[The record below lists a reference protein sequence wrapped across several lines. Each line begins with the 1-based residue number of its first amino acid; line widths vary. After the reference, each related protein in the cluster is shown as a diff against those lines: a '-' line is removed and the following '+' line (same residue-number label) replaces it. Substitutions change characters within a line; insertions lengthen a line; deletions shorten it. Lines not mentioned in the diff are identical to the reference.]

1 MDHNEFREWAKKA
14 ADWGADYRES
24 ITKWPVRPA
33 ARPGD
38 LENKLPKTAPEMP
51 EPMSEIFADFERLI
65 MPGITHWQHPRFFA
79 YFPSNASPPS
89 VVAEMLV
96 AAISAQCMI
105 WQTSPAASE
114 LETVMLRW
122 LAKALAIPDEF
133 SGVIQ
138 DTASTATLVAILV
151 MRERALMWSGNR
163 EGLSGS
169 RRLRVYASDL
179 VHSSIDRAIWIA
191 GIGEDNLVRIPTR
204 GPKCSLDAVELQGA
218 IERDLAAGLLP
229 CGVVLCVGGTSF
241 GATDNIVQ
249 ACEVAQKYNLYTHID
264 AAWAGTAMLCP
275 EFRNDWR
282 GIEMADSIVLNPH
295 KWMGVQFDC
304 STHFFK
310 NADSVLRTLAIHPEY
325 LQTHNRGSAIDYC
338 EYSIQLGRRFRAL
351 KMWFVLRSYGL
362 EALRQRIRN
371 HVAWAQDL
379 ANRLEAQPEIEI
391 MTQPY
396 LSLFTFRLYR
406 TGLANKTLDDL
417 NLQLLNGLNSDG
429 KVYLSPTKVNGHQV
443 LRFQVGQFD
452 CTEGDVEI
460 AFQVIMDWA
469 RRLLS

>member
-1 MDHNEFREWAKKA
+1 MDHNEFREWAQKA
-14 ADWGADYRES
+14 ADWGATYRES
-24 ITKWPVRPA
+24 ISKFPVRSQV
-33 ARPGD
+33 RLGE
-38 LENKLPKTAPEMP
+38 LENKLPRTAPETP
-51 EPMSEIFADFERLI
+51 ESMGEIFADFERLI

-96 AAISAQCMI
+96 ASISAQCMI

-122 LAKALAIPDEF
+122 LAQALAIPEEF

-151 MRERALMWSGNR
+151 MRERALNWSGNR

-179 VHSSIDRAIWIA
+179 VHSSIDRAVWIA
-191 GIGEDNLVRIPTR
+191 GIGEENLVRIPTR
-204 GPKCSLDAVELQGA
+204 GPKCSLDATELKAA
-218 IERDLAAGLLP
+218 IDRDLDAGLLP

-241 GATDNIVQ
+241 GATDDLAQ
-249 ACEVAQKYNLYTHID
+249 ACEVAQQYNLYTHVD

-275 EFRNDWR
+275 EFREDWR
-282 GIEMADSIVLNPH
+282 GIEMADSIVVNPH
-295 KWMGVQFDC
+295 KWMGIQFDC

-310 NADSVLRTLAIHPEY
+310 NADAVLRTLAIHPEY
-325 LQTHNRGSAIDYC
+325 LQTPDRGSAIDYC

-351 KMWFVLRSYGL
+351 KMWFVMRCYGL

-371 HVAWAQDL
+371 HVAWAQSL
-379 ANRLEAQPEIEI
+379 ASRLDALPGIEVV
-391 MTQPY
+391 TQPY
-396 LSLFTFRLYR
+396 LSLFTFRLNKP
-406 TGLANKTLDDL
+406 GLADKALDDL
-417 NLQLLNGLNSDG
+417 NLQLLNGLNSEG
-429 KVYLSPTKVNGHQV
+429 QVYLSPTKVKKRQV
-443 LRFQVGQFD
+443 LRFQIGQFD

-460 AFQVIMDWA
+460 AYRAIVDWS

>member
-14 ADWGADYRES
+14 ADWGATYRES
-24 ITKWPVRPA
+24 VTKFLVRSQ
-33 ARPGD
+33 ARPGE
-38 LENKLPKTAPEMP
+38 LENKLPKSAPETP
-51 EPMSEIFADFERLI
+51 ESMANIFADFERLI

-79 YFPSNASPPS
+79 YFPSNAAPPS

-96 AAISAQCMI
+96 ASISAQCMI

-122 LAKALAIPDEF
+122 LAQALAIPEEF

-138 DTASTATLVAILV
+138 DTASTATLVALLV
-151 MRERALMWSGNR
+151 MRERALNWSGNR

-179 VHSSIDRAIWIA
+179 VHSSIDRAVWIA
-191 GIGEDNLVRIPTR
+191 GIGEDNLVRISTR
-204 GPKCSLDAVELQGA
+204 GPKCSLDAVELQAA
-218 IERDLAAGLLP
+218 IERDLEAGFLP

-241 GATDNIVQ
+241 GATDDLVQ
-249 ACEVAQKYNLYTHID
+249 ACQVAQRYNLFTHVD

-275 EFRNDWR
+275 EFREDWR
-282 GIEMADSIVLNPH
+282 GIEMADSIVVNPH
-295 KWMGVQFDC
+295 KWMGIQFDC

-310 NADSVLRTLAIHPEY
+310 NADAVLRTLAIHPEY
-325 LQTHNRGSAIDYC
+325 LQTPDRGSAIDYC

-351 KMWFVLRSYGL
+351 KVWFVLRSYGL

-371 HVAWAQDL
+371 HVTWSQAL
-379 ANRLEAQPEIEI
+379 ASRLDALPGIDVV
-391 MTQPY
+391 TQPY
-396 LSLFTFRLYR
+396 LSLFTFRL
-406 TGLANKTLDDL
+406 NKPALSEESLDDL
-417 NLQLLNGLNSDG
+417 NLQLLNGLNADG
-429 KVYLSPTKVNGHQV
+429 QVYLSPTKVKGRQV

-460 AFQVIMDWA
+460 AFQAIVDWS